1 MRNRHNNLRHTTNQS
16 SQCGAK
22 HNAVNQEVRKTFKEV
37 GQDVKYAM
45 LDVSNTLK
53 EINEMICEAD
63 PYKTL
68 NVEYLAFF
76 PVSLSHYS
84 NFIADTNVL
93 Q

>member
-1 MRNRHNNLRHTTNQS
+1 MRNRHNNLRNTTNQS

-53 EINEMICEAD
+53 EINEMICEAV
-63 PYKTL
+63 
-68 NVEYLAFF
+68 VE
-76 PVSLSHYS
+76 
-84 NFIADTNVL
+84 FIDNIDNGDL
-93 Q
+93 L